1 MLPTNPSS
9 RTPHTRPVPYRR
21 GRGGRFCWHNEDHY
35 LYSINYL
42 WEGEPKQWYGVSGD
56 DAERF
61 EAAMRDYAPELFEK
75 QPDLLFQLVT
85 MIAPDVLTAKGVAVC
100 RARQRAGEFMLT
112 FPRAYHGGFNM
123 GYEEAFLV
131 AWRN

>member
-1 MLPTNPSS
+1 
-9 RTPHTRPVPYRR
+9 
-21 GRGGRFCWHNEDHY
+21 
-35 LYSINYL
+35 
-42 WEGEPKQWYGVSGD
+42 
-56 DAERF
+56 
-61 EAAMRDYAPELFEK
+61 MRDYAPELFEK

-123 GYEEAFLV
+123 GYGEASLV